1 MHSHEITPALTLL
14 FYSQLLRNISPA
26 LDKTDFVT
34 DLEHFQELGIPSVP
48 AMVDS
53 PAGNTWTCDLRPPG
67 HLAGFALRCEIR

>member
-1 MHSHEITPALTLL
+1 MHSLEITPALTLL

-53 PAGNTWTCDLRPPG
+53 PAGNT
-67 HLAGFALRCEIR
+67 